1 MVIRPALSR
10 MRTMP
15 DMPDTGDRLRPP
27 RAVIGAQVSHDE
39 ELWGR
44 VFDRRVMRRFA
55 EFVWLYRRTAILAL
69 LAVMVFVA
77 TQLSIPLVIL
87 YAIDQGL
94 GPEGRAA
101 GMLAQ
106 IVGIFF
112 LVVLVNYIANFLQE
126 MLVGRVAENV
136 IVDLRR
142 AMFAHLQKIS
152 LSFMD
157 KSDVGRVISR

>member
-1 MVIRPALSR
+1 

-15 DMPDTGDRLRPP
+15 DMPDTGARLRPP
-27 RAVIGAQVSHDE
+27 RAVIGAQVSPEE

-44 VFDRRVMRRFA
+44 GCDRRVMRRFA
-55 EFVWLYRRTAILAL
+55 EFVWPYRRTAILAL

-112 LVVLVNYIANFLQE
+112 LVVHF
-126 MLVGRVAENV
+126 
-136 IVDLRR
+136 
-142 AMFAHLQKIS
+142 KIKI
-152 LSFMD
+152 
-157 KSDVGRVISR
+157 KS

>member
-1 MVIRPALSR
+1 

-15 DMPDTGDRLRPP
+15 GIPDTGDRLRPP

-55 EFVWLYRRTAILAL
+55 EFVWPYRRTAILAL

-106 IVGIFF
+106 IVGLFF
-112 LVVLVNYIANFLQE
+112 LCLLYTSPSP
-126 MLVGRVAENV
+126 R
-136 IVDLRR
+136 DL
-142 AMFAHLQKIS
+142 S
-152 LSFMD
+152 T
-157 KSDVGRVISR
+157 SRMPSSA